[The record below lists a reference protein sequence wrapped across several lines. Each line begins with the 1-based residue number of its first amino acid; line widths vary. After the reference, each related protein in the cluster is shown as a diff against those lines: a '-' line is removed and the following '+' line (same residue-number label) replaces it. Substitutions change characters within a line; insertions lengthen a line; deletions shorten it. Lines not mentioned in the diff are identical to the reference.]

1 MLEDYWNKT
10 ELDSNKVEVKHVTA
24 KLNGLQVTDL
34 GGGVNPLITTPLY
47 ILLTLMVLSRCN
59 TIYSWVYLRVYFTE
73 VD

>member
-34 GGGVNPLITTPLY
+34 GGGSESPNHNPP
-47 ILLTLMVLSRCN
+47 
-59 TIYSWVYLRVYFTE
+59 IYPTHFDGIIE
-73 VD
+73 M